1 MDKILK
7 LYTINNDSANLLYDN
22 ESPVLFDSGAGIR
35 ILDQFQITPFPS
47 ESGQIEIYDFK
58 YDAKRMGGAPTISAT
73 IMYERCLDKEWNPLV
88 FTIFNGERY
97 FIKQIPSSQY
107 SNEDARY
114 KHDIEL
120 VSERVVLDNVYFYDV
135 VSKDVVNDKP
145 VSNNSKFTFFG
156 DIHEFASRLNHSLQ
170 YSKMDYTVVVD
181 DGISSEGKF
190 VSFEDTFFSN
200 AIQESYNTYEIPY
213 YFDGK
218 TIHFGFTNNAITQT
232 FKYGVDESLLS
243 IQKQNANYKVVN
255 RVTGTGSSDNIPYY
269 YPNLNEWGI
278 INVQVGWDKAN
289 AGYDWDFSQENELE
303 LKASDVVIVDEE
315 KFATNLSP
323 DDRVICYGYKWY
335 RNILNGEEILL
346 DDIGVKIINHDGNQ
360 GCPNAYF
367 WFGQKRMG
375 YAMPVQSNLMPPIYR
390 STNGEER
397 FYNALNNTYISPET
411 GVFYEF
417 ENQYADGKQKEQIV
431 NFEDIKPS
439 IVGMTNANGQRIDTF
454 LEFAYDENDNDEID
468 EEGNYLHPYFFAKLP
483 KYNGAYGFNLFDHAL
498 NEEAM
503 TISMTSGSCGA
514 CEWTVM
520 VDSETLKNTVQV
532 DSDGNLLRDKNGNVS
547 FGAAQDK
554 QNDTIN
560 NEVWIALKKDI
571 DTFGVVMPNV
581 TNNYKPSV
589 GDTFVILHILLPNS
603 YIFAAEN
610 RLKEELIKYM
620 AANNSEKFN
629 FSIAFS
635 RIYFAE
641 NPDVL
646 GKLNENARIQIEY
659 NGELH
664 ELYVS
669 SFSYSMDSNSP
680 LPNITVELSDTLAV
694 QQNALQT
701 AISQV
706 EHSIMKNIGS
716 IDWLKLGLAYFLRKD
731 TDDRSRG
738 KVASDKGFE
747 VGKFVKGSS
756 GAMIYLD
763 KTTNKTV
770 AELDKIYVRVK
781 AYFEQLEIVNV
792 NSIGGKQIISPAGSI
807 RCKAVETKDDI
818 DYYRC
823 YILAEQDGD
832 KIENRFKVGD
842 QAYCQMFNA
851 KEGVENNISNRYYWR
866 LIVGVGEDYIDL
878 SKSDCDTNSDEP
890 MANDIICQRGNR
902 DDIDR
907 QNFMEFSSVDSF
919 SPSITLYQEVNDY
932 SLVDKEVIQYGVDKT
947 TGKGFMNI
955 YGEMYVGDREQTS
968 YMRYTQENGL
978 EIRGKLVT
986 KGGDDVENYLTSMQ
1000 DYMDGLVE
1008 TYYGGYTPTNN
1019 NYPSIEWS
1027 TEEEKKQHIN
1037 DVFINTEEFK
1047 DEETTPNA
1055 GLTWRW
1061 SCDENGVYG
1070 WQVIADK
1077 DIANSYKNAVLAN
1090 KDAVAAKNSSDEVA
1104 KAGNE
1109 IKGIT
1114 DSAFADD
1121 TVTESE
1127 KNQIDSKIV
1136 IITNLLSSLQSTYL
1150 ELKNNALLA
1159 GIEKTNLTNGYS
1171 SLVSAINELTSSITS
1186 VMADNIITDVE
1197 RALISGKFEA
1207 FYSKQGD
1214 YNKYVLSAL
1223 KAIQGTINAVSI
1235 RALDELGG
1243 YAYLKKALKEST
1255 VIKNGLIQ
1263 SSVVALGYTDTEGK
1277 YHIMAGTNGLV
1288 DDVLTDK
1295 TPAIWAGGG
1304 MIDKEASE
1312 ENASNPDA
1320 ADFLVRM
1327 DGSGYAAG
1335 GKLSWD
1341 ITGKVKADPLSF
1353 FVGENIVGALLASF
1367 QVVLKADKEH
1377 PDYIIPKVPFQ
1388 KLQIAD
1394 HIEIGDAW
1402 LKYDSTNNAVY
1413 VVHKDGSDKTINFY
1427 AEGGVSAKGFSGSTS
1442 GGGGSTT
1449 LYGLNDVLK
1458 NATGDGVYGAAV
1470 GKVLMFNGT
1479 HWYAGDAK
1487 GSVSSIKVGDTSY
1500 TPNNEGLISLP
1511 EYAKVIDKTVTA
1523 DKFIGALQ
1531 GNADTATK
1539 LKNSLTI
1546 QKNAVSIGSFDGAEA
1561 KIINIDV
1568 PTKVSQLENDS
1579 KFLTEHQKLYA
1590 LTIHGN
1596 GTSLGVYTPN
1606 SEAKIINITAAG
1618 IGAAAATHKQAYT
1631 ADACTTYT
1639 TDNENMGVT
1648 PAAVKKAIGLFEP
1661 KEHTHNVLGTVTAGS
1676 SSNPVYFNAGV
1687 PTAVDKTATFNALVN
1702 SITVG
1707 SATPK
1712 DEDYYISQYSGGGT
1726 TTTTYHRRPHS
1737 ALYAY
1742 IKSKA
1747 EGTWGI
1753 NITGNAATATKLQTA
1768 RKIWGQTFDGSA
1780 DVSGALTG
1788 VTSITIGDCVI
1799 TYDSANKGLKFS
1811 TGIYSEQYVSAKGA
1825 NSSTGGSTGGAASIY
1840 VGSTLYTPDSEGIIH
1855 LPAYPTVPTSLKSPY
1870 ELTIQANGT
1879 SLGTYDGSA
1888 AKTFN
1893 LNYSNIG
1900 AAAATHTHDYL
1911 PLSGGT
1917 LGSTS
1922 ASQTWLNLNSSTA
1935 KLMMCSYSDGVNYIE
1950 SVNADN
1956 TANAPLQI
1964 CGQSAGIGS
1973 TLKLV
1978 FTNILTRGGNYTN
1991 IDSGNYNNYAPS
2003 LTGGGASGTW
2013 SINVSGYAGTL
2024 YKTNHVTNLNSPIWG
2039 ITDGYSINYNNC
2051 DSTVSN
2057 APSGIDNANLI
2068 MNIQHGKHNT
2078 DGQYGWQVGFF
2089 HSLNAP
2095 YVRKWTGGSVG
2106 SWIKLLTSGNYN
2118 EFSPSKDGTGASG
2131 TWGISITGNAATA
2144 TMLDNYYSSRP
2155 SDANLAP
2162 DGSGGMCKFLATST
2176 MTSNKPAVDGH
2187 ILHFFWDTT
2196 GGWDAQLMI
2205 PNNGNSSYEPQWR
2218 AHNAGTWG
2226 SWISLVTS
2234 GTIGNYNAGSA
2245 TKLQTA
2251 RTIWGQSFNGTANV
2265 SGTITGSYFKI
2276 NDSST
2281 SPYLWLNGWYVQ
2293 VNNSMLQMGNAAEYS
2308 IKVDSS
2314 GNLILPTSSRRI
2326 YFNGSTSDNQCIVY
2340 DNSSGRLSV
2349 GSSAAK
2355 GFNVGDLLVSS
2366 AWADY
2371 TLVPTNGIYSKGDI
2385 YSAGAITAKASSSD
2399 IRLKT
2404 DISNYDALSIIRKH
2418 RSVKYH
2424 WNMVAKKNSVIFD
2437 DDYWHYGL
2445 IAQELQKDLPH
2456 FVKDVFNDYL
2466 TIDYERLVAIN
2477 WKGIQEVDDEVT
2489 KLKKKI
2495 MKLEMEINELKQ
2507 ERR

>member
-1 MDKILK
+1 MENILK
-7 LYTINNDSANLLYDN
+7 LYTISNDSANLLYDY

-35 ILDQFQITPFPS
+35 LLDQLQAVPFPS

-88 FTIFNGERY
+88 FAIFNGERY

-114 KHDIEL
+114 KHEIEL
-120 VSERVVLDNVYFYDV
+120 VSERIVLDNVYFYDV

-156 DIHEFASRLNHSLQ
+156 DIHEFASRLNYSLQ

-303 LKASDVVIVDEE
+303 LKASDVVVVDEE

-390 STNGEER
+390 STEGEER

-411 GVFYEF
+411 GTFYEF

-483 KYNGAYGFNLFDHAL
+483 KYDGTYGFNLFDHAL
-498 NEEAM
+498 NEEEM

-571 DTFGVVMPNV
+571 DTFGVIMPNV
-581 TNNYKPSV
+581 TNNYKPSA

-669 SFSYSMDSNSP
+669 SFAYSMDSNSP

-747 VGKFVKGSS
+747 VGKFVSGTS

-763 KTTNKTV
+763 KLANKTV

-807 RCKAVETKDDI
+807 RCKAVETKEDI

-866 LIVGVGEDYIDL
+866 LVVGVGEDYIDL

-955 YGEMYVGDREQTS
+955 YGEMYVGDREETT

-986 KGGDDVENYLTSMQ
+986 KGGDDVENYLTSVQ
-1000 DYMDGLVE
+1000 DYMDGLIE
-1008 TYYGGYTPTNN
+1008 TYYGSYTPTND

-1090 KDAVAAKNSSDEVA
+1090 KDAIAAKNSSDEVA

-1109 IKGIT
+1109 IKEIT
-1114 DSAFADD
+1114 DMAFADG

-1127 KNQIDSKIV
+1127 KSQIDSKIV
-1136 IITNLLSSLQSTYL
+1136 IITNLKSLLQSTYSA
-1150 ELKNNALLA
+1150 LKDNELLA

-1171 SLVSAINELTSSITS
+1171 ALVSAINELTSSITN
-1186 VMADNIITDVE
+1186 VMADYSITDVE

-1243 YAYLKKALKEST
+1243 YEYLKKALKEST

-1377 PDYIIPKVPFQ
+1377 PDYIIPQVPFQ

-1394 HIEIGDAW
+1394 YIEIGDAW

-1427 AEGGVSAKGFSGSTS
+1427 AEGGVSAKGFSDSAGG

-1487 GSVSSIKVGDTSY
+1487 GKVVSIKVGDTNY
-1500 TPNNEGLISLP
+1500 APNDDGLISLP
-1511 EYAKVIDKTVTA
+1511 EYAKVVNKTITA

-1546 QKNAVSIGSFDGAEA
+1546 QKNAVSVGAFDGSEA
-1561 KIINIDV
+1561 KVINIEV
-1568 PTKVSQLENDS
+1568 PTKVSELTNDS
-1579 KFLTEHQKLYA
+1579 KYLIASNLIQGTNISIATDASTGNVTISNTYSYTHPTNGANTTIAAASGRVLSEITVNNLGHVTAVGYKTLAAADIPTLAISKISGLQSALDSKLNASVFNDLFEKVVLSDGITYAIRAKYGFYSDYFISAKGINSESGGSGGGGVSSIYVGSDQFKVDSEGIVRLPAYPTIPTSLKNPYTLTIKRNGTTLDSYDGSAAKEVNITVPTKVSELTNDSGFLTKHQTIYS
-1590 LTIHGN
+1590 LTIQGN
-1596 GTSLGVYTPN
+1596 GTALGTYTPN
-1606 SEAKIINITAAG
+1606 SEAKTINLTAAS
-1618 IGAAAATHKQAYT
+1618 IGAAAAS
-1631 ADACTTYT
+1631 
-1639 TDNENMGVT
+1639 
-1648 PAAVKKAIGLFEP
+1648 
-1661 KEHTHNVLGTVTAGS
+1661 HTHN
-1676 SSNPVYFNAGV
+1676 
-1687 PTAVDKTATFNALVN
+1687 
-1702 SITVG
+1702 
-1707 SATPK
+1707 
-1712 DEDYYISQYSGGGT
+1712 
-1726 TTTTYHRRPHS
+1726 
-1737 ALYAY
+1737 
-1742 IKSKA
+1742 
-1747 EGTWGI
+1747 
-1753 NITGNAATATKLQTA
+1753 
-1768 RKIWGQTFDGSA
+1768 
-1780 DVSGALTG
+1780 
-1788 VTSITIGDCVI
+1788 
-1799 TYDSANKGLKFS
+1799 
-1811 TGIYSEQYVSAKGA
+1811 
-1825 NSSTGGSTGGAASIY
+1825 
-1840 VGSTLYTPDSEGIIH
+1840 
-1855 LPAYPTVPTSLKSPY
+1855 
-1870 ELTIQANGT
+1870 
-1879 SLGTYDGSA
+1879 
-1888 AKTFN
+1888 
-1893 LNYSNIG
+1893 
-1900 AAAATHTHDYL
+1900 YL

-1922 ASQTWLNLNSSTA
+1922 VGNTAVYWASSGG
-1935 KLMMCSYSDGVNYIE
+1935 KLCIVSDGTNGNFIE
-1950 SVNADN
+1950 SGNVDFSGNTTLSITGYYGNVGSSLYLKFANIYCREKGYVN
-1956 TANAPLQI
+1956 L
-1964 CGQSAGIGS
+1964 
-1973 TLKLV
+1973 
-1978 FTNILTRGGNYTN
+1978 
-1991 IDSGNYNNYAPS
+1991 DSGNYNSYAPS
-2003 LTGGGASGTW
+2003 LTGSGASGTW
-2013 SINVSGYAGTL
+2013 GINVSGYAGAL
-2024 YKTNHVTNLNSPIWG
+2024 YKAQYITDLNSPIWG
-2039 ITDGYSINYNNC
+2039 VNDGYSINYNTC
-2051 DSTVSN
+2051 DAKVTN
-2057 APSGIDNANLI
+2057 APISLNNANLI
-2068 MNIQHGKHNT
+2068 MNIQHGKHSM
-2078 DGQYGWQVGFF
+2078 DGMYGWQVAFF
-2089 HSLNAP
+2089 NLANAP
-2095 YVRKWTGGSVG
+2095 YVRVWAAGSIG
-2106 SWIKLLTSGNYN
+2106 TWRKLLTSGNYN
-2118 EFSPSKDGTGASG
+2118 EFAPSLTGTGASG
-2131 TWGISITGNAATA
+2131 TWDISISGNAATA
-2144 TMLDNYYSSRP
+2144 SKLKNYYIDRP
-2155 SDANLAP
+2155 YNANISP
-2162 DGSGGMCKFLATST
+2162 DGSGGMCKFIATST
-2176 MTSNKPAVDGH
+2176 MTSNRPAVDGH

-2196 GGWDAQLMI
+2196 AGWDAQLMI

-2218 AHNAGTWG
+2218 GQNNGTWG

-2234 GTIGNYNAGSA
+2234 GTIGNYNAGTA

-2251 RTIWGQSFNGTANV
+2251 RTIWGQSFNGTANISGAMSGV
-2265 SGTITGSYFKI
+2265 TSITANGSFSFYPVPSDTSNYYLTWGGSSAPFKMHNYGTITLETSTYIKMSANQSTMYIQLEADAGTNVNSPNAPALSLKRTTTDGGTFIRFFPFNQTSKYWMAGADWQYRFGIYYGGSTEVSFF
-2276 NDSST
+2276 
-2281 SPYLWLNGWYVQ
+2281 
-2293 VNNSMLQMGNAAEYS
+2293 
-2308 IKVDSS
+2308 DSS
-2314 GNLILPTSSRRI
+2314 GNFATI
-2326 YFNGSTSDNQCIVY
+2326 GGV
-2340 DNSSGRLSV
+2340 
-2349 GSSAAK
+2349 
-2355 GFNVGDLLVSS
+2355 
-2366 AWADY
+2366 
-2371 TLVPTNGIYSKGDI
+2371 
-2385 YSAGAITAKASSSD
+2385 TAKASSSD

-2404 DISNYDALSIIRKH
+2404 DISNFDALSIIRKH

-2437 DDYWHYGL
+2437 DEYWHYGL

-2466 TIDYERLVAIN
+2466 TIDYERLTPIM
-2477 WKGIQEVDDEVT
+2477 WRGIQEVDDEVT

>member
-1 MDKILK
+1 MENILK
-7 LYTINNDSANLLYDN
+7 LYTISNDSANLLYDN
-22 ESPVLFDSGAGIR
+22 ESPVLFDNGAGIR
-35 ILDQFQITPFPS
+35 LLDQLQAVPFPS

-88 FTIFNGERY
+88 FAIFNGERY

-114 KHDIEL
+114 KHEIEL
-120 VSERVVLDNVYFYDV
+120 VSERIVLDNVYFYDV

-156 DIHEFASRLNHSLQ
+156 DIHEFASRLNYSLQ

-375 YAMPVQSNLMPPIYR
+375 YAMPVQSNLMPPVYR
-390 STNGEER
+390 STEGEER

-411 GVFYEF
+411 GTFYEF

-483 KYNGAYGFNLFDHAL
+483 KYDGTYGFNLFDHAL
-498 NEEAM
+498 NEEEM

-571 DTFGVVMPNV
+571 DTFSVVMPNV
-581 TNNYKPSV
+581 THNYKPSA
-589 GDTFVILHILLPNS
+589 GDTFVILHILLPNA

-669 SFSYSMDSNSP
+669 SFAYSMDSNSP

-747 VGKFVKGSS
+747 VGKFVSGTS

-763 KTTNKTV
+763 KLTNKTV
-770 AELDKIYVRVK
+770 AEIDKIYVRVK

-866 LIVGVGEDYIDL
+866 LVVGVGENYIDL
-878 SKSDCDTNSDEP
+878 SKSDCDTDSDAP

-919 SPSITLYQEVNDY
+919 SPSITLYQKVDSY

-1008 TYYGGYTPTNN
+1008 TYYGGYTPTNG

-1061 SCDENGVYG
+1061 TCDENGVYG

-1090 KDAVAAKNSSDEVA
+1090 KDAIAAKNSSDEVA

-1121 TVTESE
+1121 AVTESE
-1127 KNQIDSKIV
+1127 KSQIDSKIV
-1136 IITNLLSSLQSTYL
+1136 IITNLKLSLQSTYSA
-1150 ELKNNALLA
+1150 LKDNELLA

-1171 SLVSAINELTSSITS
+1171 ALVSAIDELTSSITT

-1207 FYSKQGD
+1207 LYSKQGD

-1243 YAYLKKALKEST
+1243 YEYLKKALKEST

-1427 AEGGVSAKGFSGSTS
+1427 AEGGVSAKGLSDSTGG

-1470 GKVLMFNGT
+1470 GKVLMYNGT

-1487 GSVSSIKVGDTSY
+1487 GKVVSIKVGETNYAPD
-1500 TPNNEGLISLP
+1500 NDGLISLP
-1511 EYAKVIDKTVTA
+1511 EYAKVVNKTITA

-1531 GNADTATK
+1531 GNADTSTK

-1546 QKNAVSIGSFDGAEA
+1546 QKNAVSIGSFDGSEA

-1579 KFLTEHQKLYA
+1579 KFLTSHQGIYA
-1590 LTIHGN
+1590 LTVKAGS
-1596 GTSLGVYTPN
+1596 TTVLTFTPN
-1606 SEAKIINITAAG
+1606 SAASSL
-1618 IGAAAATHKQAYT
+1618 T
-1631 ADACTTYT
+1631 
-1639 TDNENMGVT
+1639 
-1648 PAAVKKAIGLFEP
+1648 FE
-1661 KEHTHNVLGTVTAGS
+1661 AGS
-1676 SSNPVYFNAGV
+1676 NISLSADTTNKKITIANTYSYIHPSGGANETITSENGKV
-1687 PTAVDKTATFNALVN
+1687 LS
-1702 SITVG
+1702 SITVNSLG
-1707 SATPK
+1707 HVTSVSAK
-1712 DEDYYISQYSGGGT
+1712 
-1726 TTTTYHRRPHS
+1726 
-1737 ALYAY
+1737 
-1742 IKSKA
+1742 
-1747 EGTWGI
+1747 
-1753 NITGNAATATKLQTA
+1753 KLV
-1768 RKIWGQTFDGSA
+1768 SA
-1780 DVSGALTG
+1780 DVTDLSNVLADYATLTYVNNELEGTNETVSVLIEKVNNFLEGSDTDGIINKWKELEAFLAGQTQTSTLADLLEVKAFKSTKIIAGTGLTG
-1788 VTSITIGDCVI
+1788 GGDLSADRTISLATSGVIEGTYQKVTVDKYGRVTLGSSLSASDIPDISWDKITSGKPTTLEGYGITDGVNSVTVSGSGNAVTSASVSGHGLTLTKGGTFLAKSVFDDLFEKVLLSDGT
-1799 TYDSANKGLKFS
+1799 TYAIRAKYGFYSDSF
-1811 TGIYSEQYVSAKGA
+1811 VSAKGS
-1825 NSSTGGSTGGAASIY
+1825 NSEISGGGGGIGSIY
-1840 VGSTLYTPDSEGIIH
+1840 VGTTQYNADSEGIVR
-1855 LPAYPTVPTSLKSPY
+1855 LPAYPTIPTSLKNPY
-1870 ELTIQANGT
+1870 SLTIQANGT

-1900 AAAATHTHDYL
+1900 AAAATHTHEYL

-1922 ASQTWLNLNSSTA
+1922 ASQTWFNLNSSTA
-1935 KLMMCSYSDGVNYIE
+1935 KLMMCSFSDGVNYIE
-1950 SVNADN
+1950 SVNGTN
-1956 TANAPLQI
+1956 TSNAPLTL
-1964 CGQSAGIGS
+1964 CGQGAGIGS
-1973 TLKLV
+1973 TLNLN
-1978 FTNILTRGGNYTN
+1978 FTNITTRGSYTN
-1991 IDSGNYNNYAPS
+1991 IDSGNYNSYAPS
-2003 LTGGGASGTW
+2003 LTGS
-2013 SINVSGYAGTL
+2013 
-2024 YKTNHVTNLNSPIWG
+2024 
-2039 ITDGYSINYNNC
+2039 
-2051 DSTVSN
+2051 
-2057 APSGIDNANLI
+2057 
-2068 MNIQHGKHNT
+2068 
-2078 DGQYGWQVGFF
+2078 
-2089 HSLNAP
+2089 
-2095 YVRKWTGGSVG
+2095 
-2106 SWIKLLTSGNYN
+2106 
-2118 EFSPSKDGTGASG
+2118 GASG
-2131 TWGISITGNAATA
+2131 TWGISISGNAATS
-2144 TMLDNYYSSRP
+2144 TKLNNYYTSRP
-2155 SDANLAP
+2155 SNANITT
-2162 DGSGGMCKFLATST
+2162 DGSGGMCKFIATST

-2196 GGWDAQLMI
+2196 AGWDSQLMI

-2218 AHNAGTWG
+2218 AQNNGTWG
-2226 SWISLVTS
+2226 NWISLVTS
-2234 GTIGNYNAGSA
+2234 GTIKNYNAGSA

-2265 SGTITGSYFKI
+2265 SGAMSGVTSITTNGSFSFYPVPSDTSNYYLTWGGSSAPFKMHNYGTITFETSTYIKMSANQSTMYIQLESDAGTNVNSPNAPALSLKRTTTDGGTFIRFFPFNQTSKYWMAGADWQYRFGIYYGGSTEVSFF
-2276 NDSST
+2276 
-2281 SPYLWLNGWYVQ
+2281 
-2293 VNNSMLQMGNAAEYS
+2293 
-2308 IKVDSS
+2308 DSS
-2314 GNLILPTSSRRI
+2314 GNFATI
-2326 YFNGSTSDNQCIVY
+2326 GGV
-2340 DNSSGRLSV
+2340 
-2349 GSSAAK
+2349 
-2355 GFNVGDLLVSS
+2355 
-2366 AWADY
+2366 
-2371 TLVPTNGIYSKGDI
+2371 
-2385 YSAGAITAKASSSD
+2385 TAKASSSD

-2404 DISNYDALSIIRKH
+2404 DISNFDALSIIRKH

-2437 DDYWHYGL
+2437 DKYWHYGL

-2466 TIDYERLVAIN
+2466 TIDYERLTPIM
-2477 WKGIQEVDDEVT
+2477 WRGIQEVDDEVT